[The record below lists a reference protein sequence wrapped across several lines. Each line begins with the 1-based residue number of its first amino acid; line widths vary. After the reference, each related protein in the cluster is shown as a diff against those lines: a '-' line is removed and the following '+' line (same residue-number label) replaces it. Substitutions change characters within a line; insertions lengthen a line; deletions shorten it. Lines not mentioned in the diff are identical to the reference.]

1 MDGTIRERNILLFII
16 KLFLLLSSY
25 YVPSSPRAVFIVEL
39 DSILTNSVANF
50 VFYIPFVIHTN
61 IATYGGSRAESSHR
75 TLPTI
80 SLAGTNCVTRAV
92 TRGAPPSTSS
102 GTLLIRVG
110 PLYTCRGN
118 GV

>member
-1 MDGTIRERNILLFII
+1 MIIIIFLISII
-16 KLFLLLSSY
+16 KRFLLLSSN

-92 TRGAPPSTSS
+92 TRGAPPSTTSS
-102 GTLLIRVG
+102 GTLLFRVG
-110 PLYTCRGN
+110 PLYM
-118 GV
+118 